1 MSRLISTTTQ
11 TLLKKKGTGDNFE
24 QRRTPK
30 RIHTDDDSP
39 VIILID
45 REEKLSTTTLMQ
57 AGKMAKRRDLKLVKI
72 EDPTLNKTK
81 DVYKL
86 LTGKEY
92 YEQEVKAKKNAK
104 ISQEL
109 KLVEKKIV
117 FTSKI
122 GPRDLTNKLQ
132 NIHKWLMKSYQIKV
146 YLNSTGTKEDMDNT
160 FSTIEKE
167 VAQLQGH
174 IQQVKESA
182 NSFKFYI
189 VPTKVKEAKAGKPP
203 ENSIS
208 KD

>member
-1 MSRLISTTTQ
+1 MSRLISTTTR
-11 TLLKKKGTGDNFE
+11 TLKKKVTGDNLE
-24 QRRTPK
+24 PRTPK

-92 YEQEVKAKKNAK
+92 YEQEVKAKNNAK

-122 GPRDLTNKLQ
+122 GPSDLTNKLH

-189 VPTKVKEAKAGKPP
+189 VPTKVKEAKTGKPP

-208 KD
+208 RN